1 MLFKKEP
8 YPFSSSWSGYLPAK
22 DSPAVV
28 VPVSGDGAG
37 ESNEASEDE
46 SGPSEPTPDQEQIES
61 DYTSDEDFSRKHMF
75 RFYVLRFRGWTFDP
89 SP

>member
-1 MLFKKEP
+1 MFFFFFLLVKKEP

-22 DSPAVV
+22 ASPAVV
-28 VPVSGDGAG
+28 VPVSDDG
-37 ESNEASEDE
+37 EEE
-46 SGPSEPTPDQEQIES
+46 SGPSVLTPDQEQIES
-61 DYTSDEDFSRKHMF
+61 DYTSDKDFSRKHMF